1 MPKHTFMKPDEVK
14 RAIVILFGKEPGT
27 QRQFAAAIGKHE
39 LTISR
44 YVQGR
49 APVGETEAI
58 LIRLLVERQRLKG
71 WQISEDQLALL
82 D

>member
-1 MPKHTFMKPDEVK
+1 MPKQTFMKPDEVK
-14 RAIVILFGKEPGT
+14 RAIVFLHGKESGA

-58 LIRLLVERQRLKG
+58 LIRLLVERKQLRG
-71 WQISEDQLALL
+71 WQISEDQLSML